1 MIKKEIELINVVN
14 TEMIDKKSAN
24 DSEYCRA
31 SELAKKFN
39 VSVSAIWSWTR
50 NGNFPQPVKLTPK
63 CTVWI
68 LSEVQEWLDS
78 RIATRKVA

>member
-1 MIKKEIELINVVN
+1 MIKKIIELNEMVNIINKDGSN
-14 TEMIDKKSAN
+14 EA
-24 DSEYCRA
+24 EFCRA
-31 SELAKKFN
+31 GELAKKFN

-50 NGNFPQPVKLTPK
+50 NGHFPQPVKLTPK